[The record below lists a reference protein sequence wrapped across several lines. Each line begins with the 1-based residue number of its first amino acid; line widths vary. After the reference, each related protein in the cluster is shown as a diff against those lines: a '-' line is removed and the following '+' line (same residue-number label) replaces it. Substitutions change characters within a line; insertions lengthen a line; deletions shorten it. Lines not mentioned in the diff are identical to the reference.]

1 MYIYN
6 IVAKEFKRINRMR
19 STSKSSGPIPQ
30 GIVDQ
35 SVLLYAGDAI
45 DNTLGVA
52 LGLPTLAAAASQPY
66 Y

>member
-1 MYIYN
+1 
-6 IVAKEFKRINRMR
+6 MR
-19 STSKSSGPIPQ
+19 STSKSSGSIPQ